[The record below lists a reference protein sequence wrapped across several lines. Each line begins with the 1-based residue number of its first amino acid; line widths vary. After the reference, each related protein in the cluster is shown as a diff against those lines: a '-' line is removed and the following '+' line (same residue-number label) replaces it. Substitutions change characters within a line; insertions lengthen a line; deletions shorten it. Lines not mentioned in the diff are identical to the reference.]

1 MCELGNKWGNGTML
15 FPRFLLFA
23 KINPNAPTE
32 TASASAYVNPSSS
45 FKRHN
50 MNFPF
55 ALLGSRVPTLQISLQ
70 KIINIPIKKLR
81 KKLLYKLDYWKVLNL
96 CIFNCC
102 ISNFSIYTTD
112 QWKEFLRWQACRKTS
127 SLQIQIQIHEKT
139 IRALLFSVYL
149 VF

>member
-1 MCELGNKWGNGTML
+1 
-15 FPRFLLFA
+15 
-23 KINPNAPTE
+23 
-32 TASASAYVNPSSS
+32 
-45 FKRHN
+45 
-50 MNFPF
+50 
-55 ALLGSRVPTLQISLQ
+55 
-70 KIINIPIKKLR
+70 
-81 KKLLYKLDYWKVLNL
+81 LNL